1 MFKNILV
8 TGGCGFIGSNFINKL
23 LSTYLSVNITCIDKI
38 DYCSNPSYLDYCS
51 RLNIIQSD
59 INDSVTVTK
68 ILVKNSIDTVI
79 HFAAQTHVDNSFGN
93 SIQFTMDN
101 IVGTHTLL
109 ECCKIYG
116 KITRFIHMSTD
127 EVYGE
132 VDIEH
137 SGCTERSLLN
147 PTNPYAAT
155 KAGAEFIVRSYYHS
169 YKFPIIIVRC
179 NNVYGPNQ
187 YYEKLIPKFI
197 HMLLNGQKCTVHGT
211 GITRRNFI
219 HVDDV
224 SSAMFTILEKG
235 EINQTYNIGTYNEYS
250 VMDILRLLVDRICVD
265 KDYNNHIEFVED
277 RPFNDFRYA
286 IDSTHLRKLG
296 WTENIKFN
304 EGLDSVIKWYCS
316 HFSTCK

>member
-38 DYCSNPSYLDYCS
+38 DYCSNASYLVNS
-51 RLNIIQSD
+51 PRLNIIKSD
-59 INDSVTVTK
+59 INDRTTVTQ
-68 ILVKNSIDTVI
+68 ILIKNSIDTVV

-93 SIQFTMDN
+93 SIQFTEDN
-101 IVGTHTLL
+101 ILGTHSLL

-197 HMLLNGQKCTVHGT
+197 YLLVTGKKCTIQGT

-235 EINQTYNIGTYNEYS
+235 EINQTYNIGTHNEYS

-265 KDYNNHIEFVED
+265 KDYNNHIEFIED

-286 IDSTHLRKLG
+286 IDSARLRDLG

-304 EGLDSVIKWYCS
+304 EGLDSVIKWYS
-316 HFSTCK
+316 SFFYL